1 MVMACLNIISFLTHI
16 DSLRVFTSQK
26 IVVLAINETKL
37 DSSIR
42 DTDVCLHGF
51 EIIRRNLETKGRNV
65 GLYVSILAQI
75 LTKLM

>member
-1 MVMACLNIISFLTHI
+1 MACLNINSFLTHI

-42 DTDVCLHGF
+42 DTEVCLPGF
-51 EIIRRNLETKGRNV
+51 EIIRRNLETSSRNV
-65 GLYVSILAQI
+65 GVYVSILAQI